1 LNLCEQLRKQDE
13 EYGHTQKIIIVLD
26 SLGNLTSEA
35 ERSNL
40 MAGENKA
47 DLKRAQAVKAFFR
60 GASIPLAKY
69 HVPLIVIS
77 HVYASLNLYQ
87 PGNQLSGGSG
97 LQYNSSVTL
106 DMVAKK
112 LIDKEAEA
120 AAAKTT
126 NADSVSKAG
135 IMVSAKPRKSRF
147 TISRTVSFNIPYFK
161 KPNPYLGLEAYMNW
175 NDAGVCR
182 GSFVTEKEY
191 NKLSD
196 KDKESIHVFDFDG
209 ETKYVQ
215 EKETARGIIVKHLG
229 KAVPLTEFFTEEVFT
244 DEFLHNLDER
254 VIKPAFELPDQDA
267 FDDIKEI
274 EDMIEMGENKES

>member
-1 LNLCEQLRKQDE
+1 
-13 EYGHTQKIIIVLD
+13 
-26 SLGNLTSEA
+26 
-35 ERSNL
+35 
-40 MAGENKA
+40 
-47 DLKRAQAVKAFFR
+47 
-60 GASIPLAKY
+60 
-69 HVPLIVIS
+69 
-77 HVYASLNLYQ
+77 
-87 PGNQLSGGSG
+87 
-97 LQYNSSVTL
+97 
-106 DMVAKK
+106 
-112 LIDKEAEA
+112 
-120 AAAKTT
+120 
-126 NADSVSKAG
+126 
-135 IMVSAKPRKSRF
+135 
-147 TISRTVSFNIPYFK
+147 VSFNIPYFK

-182 GSFVTEKEY
+182 GSFLTEKEY

-196 KDKESIHVFDFDG
+196 KDKESIHVFEFDG

-274 EDMIEMGENKES
+274 EDMIEIGEEANDE